1 MGKPKLLLP
10 WNDHSIIEE
19 TVSQVLDAGYD
30 GVVVV
35 LGADWEKVR
44 EQLGDAPV
52 KIARN
57 LNYRAGL
64 SGSIKAGVAFLDAQT
79 TAFSIVLA
87 DQPQIA
93 AKTHKLVMASFRKH
107 KKGICVPRF
116 EATIGHPVIFSTA
129 YKPQMYALAGD
140 AGGRSVVL
148 DNEADVSYLDL
159 KSPEIVGSIN
169 TIAEYEA
176 QMKPV
181 KA

>member
-19 TVSQVLDAGYD
+19 TVSQVLSAGYE

-44 EQLGDAPV
+44 ERLADAPV

-64 SGSIKAGVAFLDAQT
+64 SGSIKAGVAFLDART

-87 DQPQIA
+87 DQPLIA
-93 AKTHKLVMASFRKH
+93 AKTHKLVMASYRKN
-107 KKGICVPRF
+107 KKGICVPTF
-116 EATIGHPVIFSTA
+116 EGTIGHPVIFNTT
-129 YKPQMYALAGD
+129 YKPDMYALSGD
-140 AGGRSVVL
+140 AGGRSVVQ
-148 DNEADVSYLDL
+148 DHEEDVSFLEL
-159 KSPEIVGSIN
+159 KTPEIVGSIN
-169 TIAEYEA
+169 TPEEYEA
-176 QMKPV
+176 HMKPV